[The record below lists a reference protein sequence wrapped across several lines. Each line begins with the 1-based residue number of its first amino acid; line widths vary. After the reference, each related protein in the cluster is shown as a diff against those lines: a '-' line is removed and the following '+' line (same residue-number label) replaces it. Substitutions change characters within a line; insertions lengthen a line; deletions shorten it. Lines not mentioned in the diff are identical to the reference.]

1 MKRFLTLFIVFNV
14 FGIFQLQAQILIDN
28 AAPYNNHVYLIDDVL
43 LGGGV
48 VASNHSYQG
57 DSIQIGY
64 FDGSNSNLGL
74 GSGVVMCTGDI
85 NLLDPNFAGFGDFID
100 VNPPVTDPDLLNVA
114 NSVPGL
120 IGQTFSVSSINDVA
134 VLEFDFIP
142 SSENLSFRYVFGS
155 QEYFAFENT
164 QYNDVFGFF
173 LSGPGIA
180 GPYSSPAGFPDG
192 SINIATIPNSNP
204 ELPITI
210 SSVNSTLNSEFF
222 VDNSSLATIADADG
236 FTTVITAEATVQ
248 CGELYHIRL
257 AIADGSDG
265 GLSSYVFLEENSFT
279 SPELNITN
287 DVGQDSSYIEVGCGT
302 LVTLTAEPSVPGNYT
317 YQWNN
322 GETTQSIQVGTGDY
336 IVEVTNDANCA
347 LLSDTF
353 HVEVVNT
360 VTVELGQNLEACA
373 GEETV
378 LEIESINGVAP
389 YTYLW
394 STGETTP
401 SISAPTGTYTL
412 QVTDANNCDADDQ
425 VMVVEVDRPTA
436 TLTGGGTICAG
447 SEVGVPLDFVFT
459 GTPPFSFSYQCDN
472 QILNDVSDYFNY
484 VRNSST
490 VGNYSMIEVTDI
502 NCTGYVDGQALIDTN
517 SLPSSKLIGGDI
529 MCEGDSSLISIEID
543 ANTPYDLYLHNGNY
557 SVLYSGLNS
566 PEFSMYTNEPALYTV
581 QFIED
586 TNGCRS
592 ISNIGEALVA
602 IKPYKN
608 PQILTSIDTVIC
620 PIDPPLQ
627 IESLTEGGRWFGN
640 GLNNTGLFTPI
651 FAGVGD
657 HWLTYSFPENCNETD
672 SVLLT
677 VSCEL
682 QLFIPNSFTPN
693 SDDQNE
699 SFVLQANNLIDFEI
713 SIFNRWGKQLFY
725 SNNIADS
732 WDGKFK
738 GKVVPA
744 GNYSYVVK
752 AYGNDGQMVTKT
764 GNVNILK

>member
-1 MKRFLTLFIVFNV
+1 MNRFLTLFIVFNV
-14 FGIFQLQAQILIDN
+14 FGFFQLQAQILIDN

-287 DVGQDSSYIEVGCGT
+287 DAGQDSSYIEVGCGT

-394 STGETTP
+394 STGETTS

-529 MCEGDSSLISIEID
+529 MCEGDSSLISIEIN

-713 SIFNRWGKQLFY
+713 TIFNRWGKQLFY

>member
-1 MKRFLTLFIVFNV
+1 MNRFLTIFIVFNV
-14 FGIFQLQAQILIDN
+14 FGFFQLQAQILIDN

-279 SPELNITN
+279 SPELNVTN
-287 DVGQDSSYIEVGCGT
+287 DAGQDSSYIEVGCGT

-401 SISAPTGTYTL
+401 SISAPTGTYNL

-459 GTPPFSFSYQCDN
+459 GTPPFSFSYQIDN
-472 QILNDVSDYFNY
+472 QILNEVSEYFNY
-484 VRNSST
+484 VRNSSI

-529 MCEGDSSLISIEID
+529 MCVGDSSLISIEID

-620 PIDPPLQ
+620 PIDPPFQ

-682 QLFIPNSFTPN
+682 QLYIPNSFTPN
-693 SDDQNE
+693 SDDRNE

-713 SIFNRWGKQLFY
+713 TIFNRWGKQLFY